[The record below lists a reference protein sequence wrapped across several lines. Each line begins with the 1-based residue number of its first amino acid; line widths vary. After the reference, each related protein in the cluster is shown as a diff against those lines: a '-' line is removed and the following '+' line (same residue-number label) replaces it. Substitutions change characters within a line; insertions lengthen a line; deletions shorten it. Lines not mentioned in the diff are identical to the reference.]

1 MRLQGHSPPTLSPIR
16 QLPSATKPFCVFYPG
31 KLFMVRFFH
40 WLAGQPRS
48 PLSAVIRE
56 FSVWSATYDVWLH
69 VAVGSGANDRP
80 ADGARLPSSLL

>member
-1 MRLQGHSPPTLSPIR
+1 MI
-16 QLPSATKPFCVFYPG
+16 
-31 KLFMVRFFH
+31 RFFH

-69 VAVGSGANDRP
+69 VAAGSGANDRP